1 MVITSKN
8 NNKYKEIKKL
18 LASSRAR
25 SKAGLFVV
33 EGERICAEIP
43 KELPATLCVSESYAA
58 LHGVGNFSLVF
69 SDEVF
74 KSLSD
79 TVNPQG
85 ILAVVKQPLYSLG
98 EILDKGAKEALY
110 LILDDIRDP
119 GNLGTIIRTAE
130 AAGADGVIMSPG
142 CADIFNPKVIRSTMG
157 SIFRVPFV
165 CTELSFAIA
174 DMKEKKISIYAA
186 CLDGEVY
193 YNEEKYSGKNAFI
206 IGNEASGISEKI
218 ASLADKKIKIPM
230 AGQAESLNAAV
241 SAAIIM
247 YGYKKWT

>member
-1 MVITSKN
+1 MRRQES
-8 NNKYKEIKKL
+8 
-18 LASSRAR
+18 
-25 SKAGLFVV
+25 LFIV
-33 EGERICAEIP
+33 EGERICAEVPEDLCETI
-43 KELPATLCVSESYAA
+43 CVSESYAA
-58 LHGVGNFSLVF
+58 SHKAEDALIF
-69 SDEVF
+69 SDEIF

-85 ILAVVKQPLYSLG
+85 ILAVVKQPSYSLE
-98 EILDKGAKEALY
+98 EIIGKRSGEALY
-110 LILDDIRDP
+110 ILLDDIRDP

-130 AAGADGVIMSPG
+130 AAGAKGVIMSPG

-186 CLDGEVY
+186 CLDAEGY
-193 YNEEKYSGKNAFI
+193 YNEEKYGEKNAFI
-206 IGNEASGISEKI
+206 IGNEASGISEKTVL
-218 ASLADKKIKIPM
+218 LADKKIKIPM

-241 SAAIIM
+241 SAAVIM